1 MRIITEFATAKKLL
15 SSKKTLYP
23 SSKSLNIGK
32 SSQQAF
38 NKNLSISE
46 MVRHILKEI
55 EQTGDKGVKRLTKI
69 FDNIDLNSI
78 EVSKTEIDHSF
89 DRINPKLLK
98 SLHASAERIKLF
110 HSQNPFKTWFDKQN
124 GFGQIIKPI
133 TSAGIY
139 VPGGNAIFPSTILMT
154 AIPAKMAGVEKIII
168 STPPRNGDIDPLLL
182 ATAKIAG
189 VDQIF
194 QIGGAQAI
202 AAMTYGTQTIPKVE
216 IVCGPGNIFVT
227 LAKKMV
233 FGEVGVDGLFGP
245 TETLIIADEHAN
257 IAHCTADLLDQAEHD
272 PLATPIL
279 ITTSKKIADTINSN
293 IMEQSKKITRSSI
306 AQSSLKNNGL
316 IILVEDISQAIELS
330 NIFAPEHLSLM
341 INKSEQYLDQI
352 VNAGIIFSGK
362 SAHEVIGDYVAGP
375 SHVMPTNQTAK
386 FNSGINIL
394 TIMKII
400 PVVNLDNL
408 SSQKLKEL
416 NEIAFTL
423 AMSEGFE
430 AHAYAAE
437 SRLDSL

>member
-1 MRIITEFATAKKLL
+1 
-15 SSKKTLYP
+15 
-23 SSKSLNIGK
+23 
-32 SSQQAF
+32 
-38 NKNLSISE
+38 
-46 MVRHILKEI
+46 
-55 EQTGDKGVKRLTKI
+55 
-69 FDNIDLNSI
+69 
-78 EVSKTEIDHSF
+78 
-89 DRINPKLLK
+89 
-98 SLHASAERIKLF
+98 
-110 HSQNPFKTWFDKQN
+110 
-124 GFGQIIKPI
+124 
-133 TSAGIY
+133 
-139 VPGGNAIFPSTILMT
+139 
-154 AIPAKMAGVEKIII
+154 MAGVEKIII

-182 ATAKIAG
+182 ATAKMAG

-257 IAHCTADLLDQAEHD
+257 IAHCTADLLAQAEHD

-293 IMEQSKKITRSSI
+293 IMEQSKKITRSTI

-316 IILVEDISQAIELS
+316 IILVEDINQAIELS

-394 TIMKII
+394 TFMKII

-408 SSQKLKEL
+408 SNQKLKEL

>member
-15 SSKKTLYP
+15 STKKTLYP
-23 SSKSLNIGK
+23 TSKSLNIGE

-38 NKNLSISE
+38 NKTLTISE
-46 MVRHILKEI
+46 MVECILKEI
-55 EQTGDKGVKRLTKI
+55 EETGDKGIKRLTKI
-69 FDNIDLNSI
+69 FDNIDLNST
-78 EVSKTEIDHSF
+78 EVSRKEIDHSF
-89 DRINPKLLK
+89 DRINPELLK
-98 SLHASAERIKLF
+98 SLYASSERIELF
-110 HSQNPFKTWFDKQN
+110 HSQTPFKTWFDKQN

-139 VPGGNAIFPSTILMT
+139 VPGGNAIFPSTVLMT
-154 AIPAKMAGVEKIII
+154 AIPAKMAGVKKIII
-168 STPPRNGDIDPLLL
+168 STPPRHGNIDPLVL
-182 ATAKIAG
+182 AAAKIAG
-189 VDQIF
+189 VDQVF
-194 QIGGAQAI
+194 QVGGAQAI

-257 IAHCTADLLDQAEHD
+257 IAHCTADLLAQAEHD

-279 ITTSKKIADTINSN
+279 ITTSKKLSDTVNSN
-293 IMEQSKKITRSSI
+293 ILEQSKKITRSNI
-306 AQSSLKNNGL
+306 AQASLKNNGL
-316 IILVEDISQAIELS
+316 IILVEDINQAIELS

-341 INKSEQYLDQI
+341 LNKPEKHLDQI
-352 VNAGIIFSGK
+352 ANVGIIFSGK
-362 SAHEVIGDYVAGP
+362 SAHEVIGDYIAGP

-394 TIMKII
+394 TFMKII
-400 PVVNLDNL
+400 PIVNLDNL
-408 SSQKLKEL
+408 STQKLKEL
-416 NEIAFTL
+416 NEIAYTL
-423 AMSEGFE
+423 AMSEGFD
-430 AHAYAAE
+430 AHANAAE

>member
-1 MRIITEFATAKKLL
+1 MRIITEFAKAKEIL
-15 SSKKTLYP
+15 SAKKTLYP
-23 SSKSLNIGK
+23 TNTSLNIEESTK
-32 SSQQAF
+32 QAF
-38 NKNLSISE
+38 NKKLTISE
-46 MVRHILKEI
+46 MVECILNEI
-55 EQTGDKGVKRLTKI
+55 EQSGDKGIKRLTKI
-69 FDNIDLNSI
+69 FDNVDLNSI
-78 EVSKTEIDHSF
+78 EVSQNEIDQSLGKVHP
-89 DRINPKLLK
+89 NLLK
-98 SLHASAERIKLF
+98 SLHESSERINQF

-133 TSAGIY
+133 NSAGIY
-139 VPGGNAIFPSTILMT
+139 IPGGNAIFPSTILMT
-154 AIPAKMAGVEKIII
+154 AIPAKIAGVKKIVI
-168 STPPRNGDIDPLLL
+168 STPPRHGNIDPLIL
-182 ATAKIAG
+182 AAAKIAG
-189 VDQIF
+189 VDQVF
-194 QIGGAQAI
+194 QVGGAQAI

-216 IVCGPGNIFVT
+216 IVCGPGNIIVT

-233 FGEVGVDGLFGP
+233 FGEVGIDGLYGP
-245 TETLIIADEHAN
+245 TETLIVADGNAN
-257 IAHCTADLLDQAEHD
+257 IVHCTADLLAQAEHD

-279 ITTSKKIADTINSN
+279 ITTSKKLADIVKTNVA
-293 IMEQSKKITRSSI
+293 EQSKKISRSKI

-316 IILVEDISQAIELS
+316 IILVNNIDQAIELS

-341 INKSEQYLDQI
+341 LDNPDKYLNQI

-394 TIMKII
+394 TFMKIM

-408 SSQKLKEL
+408 TKQKLKRL
-416 NEIAFTL
+416 NEIAFDL

-430 AHAYAAE
+430 AHAHAAK